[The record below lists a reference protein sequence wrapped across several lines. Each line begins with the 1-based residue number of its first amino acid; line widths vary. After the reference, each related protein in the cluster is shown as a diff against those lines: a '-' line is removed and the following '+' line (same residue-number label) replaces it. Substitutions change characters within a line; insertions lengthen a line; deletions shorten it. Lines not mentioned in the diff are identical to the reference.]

1 MRSFSSTLHSQ
12 RPAPL
17 APATFGTMTNIRNAA
32 YAALPLRVSL
42 GARFL
47 AHGLLKV
54 FVFTLP
60 GTAKLALPHSR
71 WVFLNL
77 RWI

>member
-1 MRSFSSTLHSQ
+1 
-12 RPAPL
+12 
-17 APATFGTMTNIRNAA
+17 MTNIRNAA